1 MRRNNVVKLGAF
13 ALALTLITTSM
24 MGSTLAKYVSEAEGT
39 GTVAIAKWGVTPKD
53 IEGNDISGSTFDF
66 TLAGTKKKNDNVQAD
81 VVAPG
86 DTGEIKYVIED
97 KGTEVGYTCK
107 VELDTSQL
115 DSDIG
120 AVIKFYTSDDFS
132 AASIVKDNKVANKTV
147 GADATDAADRGLEG
161 SIYWR
166 WETDT
171 DTADTGLG
179 MTPPANQKFTL
190 KLSAEQIIPVTPTP

>member
-53 IEGNDISGSTFDF
+53 IKGNDISDSTFNF
-66 TLAGTKKKNDNVQAD
+66 TLAETKKENGNVKTD

-115 DSDIG
+115 DLDIG
-120 AVIKFYTSDDFS
+120 AVIKFYTSSDFS
-132 AASIVKDNKVANKTV
+132 ASSLIKNNEVANKTV
-147 GADATDAADRGLEG
+147 GINDADKGLEG